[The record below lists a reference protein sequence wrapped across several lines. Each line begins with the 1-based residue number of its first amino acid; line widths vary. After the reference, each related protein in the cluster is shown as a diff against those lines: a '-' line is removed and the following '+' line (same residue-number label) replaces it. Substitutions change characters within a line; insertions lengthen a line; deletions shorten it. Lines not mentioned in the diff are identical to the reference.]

1 MEDKNMGCKYCED
14 MSLVDEHDGWAEHE
28 GAEFESNVRECNSS
42 CRVIRHEL
50 DGYADYSLA
59 FRVDEEW
66 EEKVSVAVGRGGWY
80 SGGEKMEYKFRS
92 GFDCDEWF
100 EISYCPMCG
109 RDLRGE
115 EV

>member
-66 EEKVSVAVGRGGWY
+66 EETKRQRREW
-80 SGGEKMEYKFRS
+80 R
-92 GFDCDEWF
+92 DE
-100 EISYCPMCG
+100 IN
-109 RDLRGE
+109 RLE
-115 EV
+115 EETK